1 MLRKMRWRF
10 IGAAMVAFTTV
21 VLALLC
27 CINIWNYW
35 NMTAQLDSTLAVLY
49 EIDEKGLDLVPQR
62 EKPPYDHVASFPG
75 EIPYM
80 IRFFSVQYDE
90 NGEFLSINQ
99 DYIASVSEDEA
110 LRFAEHALETGKE
123 HGFHDVY
130 RFLVNT
136 AGGETA
142 VIFLNAE
149 KELLAARDLLATT
162 LAVSGLCL
170 VVVFILVL
178 LLAGRAVKPYMR
190 NLEMQRQFI
199 TNAGH
204 ELKTPLTA
212 ISTSADVLA
221 LEHEGNEWVR
231 NIQVQSGKLS
241 KLIANLITLSRLD
254 EERPSLEKSEFS
266 LSDALWETS
275 DSFMPLIQARG
286 KFYSQCIEDNLQII
300 SDRAAVQQI
309 ISVLLDNA
317 VKYSPSGGRIRL
329 SAFRKGR
336 RAVIEVSNTCHELD
350 RSELRHLFDRFYRVD
365 KSHSGTVYG
374 SGIGLSIAK
383 ATAEAL
389 GGKIHVE
396 MSGNII
402 CFQITL

>member
-35 NMTAQLDSTLAVLY
+35 NMTVQLDNTLTVLY
-49 EIDEKGLDLVPQR
+49 EIDEEGLDLVPQR
-62 EKPPYDHVASFPG
+62 EKPPQEHAAPFPG

-90 NGEFLSINQ
+90 NGKFLNINQ

-110 LRFAEHALETGKE
+110 LNFADHVLETGRE
-123 HGFHDVY
+123 RGFHGGY
-130 RFLVNT
+130 RFLMNA
-136 AGGETA
+136 AGGKTT

-149 KELLAARDLLATT
+149 RELLAARGLLATT
-162 LAVSGLCL
+162 LVVSGLCL

-221 LEHEGNEWVR
+221 MEHEGDEWVQ
-231 NIQVQSGKLS
+231 NIQMQSGKLS

-254 EERPSLEKSEFS
+254 EERPALEKSEFS

-286 KFYSQCIEDNLQII
+286 KLYSQSIEDDLQVA
-300 SDRAAVQQI
+300 SDRAAVQQMVSI
-309 ISVLLDNA
+309 LLDNA
-317 VKYSPSGGRIRL
+317 VKYSPSGGKISLR
-329 SAFRKGR
+329 AFRKGR
-336 RAVIEVSNTCHELD
+336 RTVIEVSNTCGEIA
-350 RSELRHLFDRFYRVD
+350 RSELKHLFDRFYRVD
-365 KSHSGTVYG
+365 KSHSENVSG
-374 SGIGLSIAK
+374 SGIGLSIAR

-389 GGKIHVE
+389 GGKIHADIYE
-396 MSGNII
+396 DTIR
-402 CFQITL
+402 FQITL